1 MFTFSSYKRNYI
13 NFDIKNLT
21 LRFRLKGKGAALVN
35 RQTFFSAVEK
45 TGITDVLGFWKAEDP
60 YECFASLGSKESA
73 DYLIGLGIVP
83 VNNEVEA
90 YVTSEDDVVEEIKF
104 MWVPLYVSDELFE
117 EFLGLSGFKIL
128 SSKLIKDQVDGK
140 PNGTRVFKVIGNKAK
155 MRSLPHLV
163 DFSSYGFQSLVK
175 VPGRDPLC
183 LKCKG
188 FGHLRFNC
196 PQGRREMPQQVIID
210 PTKSVWGLAHSKKVP
225 EQEDAASKCSDSD
238 NEEQRRSL
246 DDSVKSGDD
255 SIGNISLSSSN
266 EDNVSNKENIVN
278 DQSDKNTTI
287 NKADK
292 KKDDDTKNAET
303 DKPKDENISQ
313 SQTDKGEDDDDFIFC
328 TNPDNLKRKDE
339 KAIKTRKSNVA
350 SGFGR
355 QRTQRQK

>member
-1 MFTFSSYKRNYI
+1 
-13 NFDIKNLT
+13 
-21 LRFRLKGKGAALVN
+21 
-35 RQTFFSAVEK
+35 
-45 TGITDVLGFWKAEDP
+45 
-60 YECFASLGSKESA
+60 
-73 DYLIGLGIVP
+73 
-83 VNNEVEA
+83 
-90 YVTSEDDVVEEIKF
+90 
-104 MWVPLYVSDELFE
+104 
-117 EFLGLSGFKIL
+117 
-128 SSKLIKDQVDGK
+128 
-140 PNGTRVFKVIGNKAK
+140 
-155 MRSLPHLV
+155 
-163 DFSSYGFQSLVK
+163 
-175 VPGRDPLC
+175 
-183 LKCKG
+183 
-188 FGHLRFNC
+188 
-196 PQGRREMPQQVIID
+196 MPQQVIID
-210 PTKSVWGLAHSKKVP
+210 PTKSVWGLAQSKKVP

-313 SQTDKGEDDDDFIFC
+313 SQTDKGEDDDDFISC

-355 QRTQRQK
+355 QRTQRQKWLFSGCDYSWTNGNELCLSPNDFFQETILSQTVMHAMAMDSIFSQRTMFYYHIKVGQNIIFNQTVNNV